1 MKVALYTRVSTKD
14 QIEGYS
20 LRDQVRAL
28 REHATDRGYEIVA
41 EIEDAGYSAAYL
53 ERPGMDRMRDLVAAG
68 GVDVVLAQDADRITR
83 DPGDRVVLD
92 TEAERHGCRW
102 AALDDWGDDSHEG
115 QLLKFMKG
123 WMAKGERSKTAERMQ
138 RGKRQRAR
146 EGKIVP
152 AGRAPL
158 GFVYADG
165 AYRVD
170 KSDMMIVRK
179 VFELS
184 AAGNGLWTIK
194 RALEGEGIR
203 TAGSNR
209 VGPSEKWNV
218 NTLRRIVQRDEY
230 LAHGPDEIKELVTAE
245 NMTETVA
252 ATLDPAKLY
261 GISWYNRHESHA
273 PNGKRRRGA
282 EKPRKEWIAVPV
294 PDAGIPR
301 EHIER
306 ARAGLRGER
315 PPRADNRFW
324 ELAGFGFCKCGCK
337 LVARL
342 TKRSTGHTYP
352 YYVCSRYM
360 RDGCE
365 FGAWTNADRLEHEVY
380 WALRNIQPQDLQA
393 QIQTLIDR
401 ERSPEVEIKAAN
413 AVLEDVTRQR
423 LKYQEM
429 AARDLISL
437 SELEAHIRGLESRR
451 RSAQEQIDASQTIS
465 ERMKRLKLMQ
475 RNPILEVMGQTREMR
490 TDYYKD
496 LHLRVETNQKD
507 VLISGIFG
515 SQKVAHTSTWATP
528 T

>member
-1 MKVALYTRVSTKD
+1 MKAILYSRVSTKD

-20 LRDQVRAL
+20 LREQVRAL
-28 REHATDRGYEIVA
+28 REHAKDQGYEVMA
-41 EIEDAGYSAAYL
+41 EVEDAGYSAAYL
-53 ERPGMDRMRDLVAAG
+53 ERPGMDRVRDLVAAG

-92 TEAERHGCRW
+92 TEAERRGCRW
-102 AALDDWGDDSHEG
+102 IALDDWGDDSHEG

-170 KSDMMIVRK
+170 EPDMMIVRK

-218 NTLRRIVQRDEY
+218 NTLRRIITRDEY
-230 LAHGPDEIKELVTAE
+230 LAHGPDEIEELVAAG
-245 NMTETVA
+245 NITETVA
-252 ATLDPAKLY
+252 AMLDPAKLY

-301 EHIER
+301 EQVER
-306 ARAGLRGER
+306 VRAGLKGER

-324 ELAGFGFCKCGCK
+324 ELAGFAYCECGCK
-337 LVARL
+337 LVARV
-342 TKRSTGHTYP
+342 TKRTTGHVYP
-352 YYVCSRYM
+352 YYVCSRYT

-393 QIQTLIDR
+393 QIQTLIDKDR
-401 ERSPEVEIKAAN
+401 RPDVEIKSAN

-423 LKYQEM
+423 LKFQEM

-437 SELEAHIRGLESRR
+437 SELEAHIG
-451 RSAQEQIDASQTIS
+451 A
-465 ERMKRLKLMQ
+465 
-475 RNPILEVMGQTREMR
+475 
-490 TDYYKD
+490 
-496 LHLRVETNQKD
+496 
-507 VLISGIFG
+507 
-515 SQKVAHTSTWATP
+515 
-528 T
+528 